1 MASYLARGARASA
14 GRYPSTSASASAN
27 ILAPVRRQYVAAANA
42 AIKSNAAAL
51 GSVKVRAS
59 LHATA
64 VPGEWK
70 NSAVSAANRCFSP

>member
-1 MASYLARGARASA
+1 MSA
-14 GRYPSTSASASAN
+14 FTISA
-27 ILAPVRRQYVAAANA
+27 
-42 AIKSNAAAL
+42 NAAAL

-70 NSAVSAANRCFSP
+70 NSAVSAANRCFSPW